1 MSPQKVS
8 RKKSHTKYVFITGG
22 VVSSLGK
29 GIASASI
36 GRLLKARG
44 LKVSMMKLDPYI
56 NVDPGTMNPFQHG
69 EVYVTDDGAETDLDL
84 GHYERFIDEEMSRA
98 NNATTGQIYHTV
110 ISKERKGDYL
120 GATVQVIPHIT
131 GEIIERMLAVTRGSK
146 PYDVVLVEVGGTVG
160 DIESLPYIEA
170 IRQFGLEL
178 GPKNCV
184 YIHLTLVPFI
194 NTAQEVKTKPTQ
206 HSVKELRE
214 IGVQP
219 DFLLCRTD
227 RPLDRKV
234 KEKIALFCNVG
245 KEDVFD
251 VPDVDTVYELPLLLE
266 REGLGKR
273 LLDELGLRAKE
284 PDFTQWQAVV
294 RKIKHPTR
302 TVKIAI
308 AGKYV
313 EVRDSYKSIIESFVH
328 AGAFHG
334 AKVELQWIEAEQFEC
349 GNARDLMAD
358 CTGLLVPG
366 GFGERGIEGKI
377 LSIQY
382 ARANKI
388 PFFGICLGMQ
398 AAVIEFARNVCGMRK
413 AHSTEFAPTTK
424 YPVIDLLPEQR
435 GLKQKGATMRLGSY
449 PCFLARGTLAHA
461 AFGTDAITER
471 HRHRFEVNN
480 QFREQLEQGGLRCT
494 GTWPGGDLVEVIEL
508 PDHPWFL
515 AVQFHPELKSRP
527 TNPHPL
533 FRDFVGACLHQN
545 EPRAREHA
553 TGKKLEPVTEE

>member
-1 MSPQKVS
+1 MAPQKKS
-8 RKKSHTKYVFITGG
+8 RKSIRAKYVFITGG

-44 LKVSMMKLDPYI
+44 MRVSMMKLDPYI

-69 EVYVTDDGAETDLDL
+69 EVYVTEDGAETDLDL
-84 GHYERFIDEEMSRA
+84 GHYERFIDEDMSRA

-131 GEIIERMLAVTRGSK
+131 GEIIERMEAVTRGQK
-146 PYDVVLVEVGGTVG
+146 HFDVVLVEVGGTVG
-160 DIESLPYIEA
+160 DIESLPYLEA

-194 NTAQEVKTKPTQ
+194 QTAREVKTKPTQ

-219 DFLLCRTD
+219 DLLLCRTD
-227 RPLDRKV
+227 RPLDKKV
-234 KEKIALFCNVG
+234 KDKIALFCNVSR
-245 KEDVFD
+245 EDVFD

-266 REGLGKR
+266 REGMGKR
-273 LLDELGLRAKE
+273 ILTLLGLRAKDPE
-284 PDFTQWQAVV
+284 FSQWQSVV
-294 RKIKHPTR
+294 RKIKHPTKH
-302 TVKIAI
+302 VKIAI

-313 EVRDSYKSIIESFVH
+313 EVRDSYKSIIESFIH
-328 AGAFHG
+328 AGAHHG
-334 AKVELQWIEAEQFEC
+334 ANVELKWIEAEEFES
-349 GNARDLMAD
+349 GDARELMAG
-358 CTGLLVPG
+358 CSGLLVPG

-377 LSIQY
+377 AAVGH
-382 ARANKI
+382 ARMKNI

-398 AAVIEFARNVCGMRK
+398 AAVIEYARSVCGLKR
-413 AHSTEFAPTTK
+413 ANSTEFAPTTK
-424 YPVIDLLPEQR
+424 HPVIDLLPDQR

-449 PCFLARGTLAHA
+449 PCFLLRGSKAHA
-461 AFGTDAITER
+461 AFGSDAITER

-480 QFREQLEQGGLRCT
+480 RYREQLEQNGLVCS
-494 GTWPGGDLVEVIEL
+494 GVWPGGDLVEIIEL
-508 PDHPWFL
+508 PGHPWFL

-527 TNPHPL
+527 THPHPL
-533 FRDFVGACLHQN
+533 FRDFVGACLEYG
-545 EPRAREHA
+545 EPKAKEHA
-553 TGKKLEPVTEE
+553 SAKKLETVTEE

>member
-1 MSPQKVS
+1 MSPQKNS
-8 RKKSHTKYVFITGG
+8 RKASRTKYVFITGG

-36 GRLLKARG
+36 GRILKARG

-69 EVYVTDDGAETDLDL
+69 EVYVTEDGAETDLDL
-84 GHYERFIDEEMSRA
+84 GHYERFIDEDMTRA

-146 PYDVVLVEVGGTVG
+146 VYDVVLVEVGGTVG

-184 YIHLTLVPFI
+184 YIHLTLVPYI
-194 NTAQEVKTKPTQ
+194 ATAQEVKTKPTQ

-219 DFLLCRTD
+219 DLLLCRTD

-234 KEKIALFCNVG
+234 KDKIALFCNVG

-251 VPDVDTVYELPLLLE
+251 VPDVDTVYELPLIFE
-266 REGLGKR
+266 REGMGKR
-273 LLDELGLRAKE
+273 LLDQLGLRGKE
-284 PDFTQWQAVV
+284 PDFSQWQQVV
-294 RKIKHPTR
+294 RKIKHPTGS
-302 TVKIAI
+302 VKILI

-334 AKVELQWIEAEQFEC
+334 LKVDLKWVEAEEFES
-349 GNARDLMAD
+349 GDAKDLMSG
-358 CTGLLVPG
+358 CSGLLVPG

-377 LSIQY
+377 AAIQY
-382 ARANKI
+382 ARTKGI

-398 AAVIEFARNVCGMRK
+398 AAVIEYARNVCGLRK
-413 AHSTEFAPTTK
+413 AHSTEFAPATK
-424 YPVIDLLPEQR
+424 HPVIDLLPEQR

-449 PCFLARGTLAHA
+449 PCFLTRGSKAHA
-461 AFGTDAITER
+461 AFKTDAITER
-471 HRHRFEVNN
+471 HRHRFEMNN
-480 QFREQLEQGGLRCT
+480 QYREQLEQAGLRCT
-494 GTWPGGDLVEVIEL
+494 GVWPGGDLVEIVEL
-508 PDHPWFL
+508 ENHPWFL

-527 TNPHPL
+527 THPHPL
-533 FRDFVGACLHQN
+533 FRDFVGACMN
-545 EPRAREHA
+545 FGEPKSKDVVSA
-553 TGKKLEPVTEE
+553 KKLETVIEE